1 MEAVLEKLKIDKYN
15 KYRDSGIEWLNEI
28 PVHWETR
35 RVKFLFSIGRG
46 RVIAQTELL
55 DDGKYPVYSSQTQD
69 NGVLGYIDTY
79 DFDCKQITWTTDGA
93 NAGTVFLREGKHNC
107 TNVCGTLKPKD
118 EKQNVEFLAY
128 ALQVAAQFY
137 KRPDTNGAK
146 IMNGEM
152 AAIYVTLPP
161 QDEQLAISKYLD
173 HKTKLIDKAIS
184 IKEKQIVLLNER
196 RQVLIHNSVTKGLNS
211 KTKMEDSGVE
221 WIGNIPKHWD
231 VKRLKYVFKILKR
244 IAGELGHDVLSIT
257 QTGIKIKD
265 TLSGEG
271 QLSMDYSKYQFVNEG
286 DFAMNHMDLLTGYVD
301 ISKFNGVISP
311 DYRVFDLIEKNSVK
325 EYMLLLLQLCYK
337 NKVFYAHGQGVSMLG
352 RWRFPAEQF
361 NNFLFPIPPNSE
373 QKEIVE
379 YVKKQSSK
387 TDTII
392 SLKEKEIAKLKEY
405 KTSIISGAVT
415 GKIKVY

>member
-257 QTGIKIKD
+257 QTGIKVKD

-286 DFAMNHMDLLTGYVD
+286 DFAMNHMDLLTGWVD